1 MILATR
7 GSALAMAQAAIVK
20 KKLED
25 AGEQVTILPVKTKG
39 DRDRQ
44 RPLTEIGGDGLF
56 IRELE
61 KVLLSGEADLAVHS
75 AKDLPYQLAEGLRIA
90 GVPEAADP
98 RDCLLTRS
106 CTADPGADHGPGPLC
121 IGTGSPR
128 RMTQYRSLDPAAEFA
143 GIRGNINT
151 RIGKLKEGAY
161 GGIILAKAG
170 LDRLMP
176 DLTGLTVK
184 IFSPE
189 DMIPA
194 PCQGILAAECRSG
207 DRRTAELLE
216 RITDPEVLRR
226 FEAERYLFGRMKAD
240 CSVPLGVYA
249 EFQGDAVTIRVL
261 FGARRFV
268 KRGPAAEY
276 RKLCDE
282 ICREGGMG

>member
-25 AGEQVTILPVKTKG
+25 VGEQVTILPVKTKG

-75 AKDLPYQLAEGLRIA
+75 AKDLPYQLADGLRIA

-106 CTADPGADHGPGPLC
+106 CTADPGADYGPDPLC

-128 RMTQYRSLDPAAEFA
+128 RRLEYARRYPDAMYLE
-143 GIRGNINT
+143 IRGNVLT
-151 RIGKLKEGAY
+151 RVEKLRRGEY
-161 GGIILAKAG
+161 DGIILAKAG
-170 LDRLMP
+170 LDRLN
-176 DLTGLTVK
+176 
-184 IFSPE
+184 
-189 DMIPA
+189 
-194 PCQGILAAECRSG
+194 
-207 DRRTAELLE
+207 
-216 RITDPEVLRR
+216 
-226 FEAERYLFGRMKAD
+226 
-240 CSVPLGVYA
+240 
-249 EFQGDAVTIRVL
+249 
-261 FGARRFV
+261 
-268 KRGPAAEY
+268 
-276 RKLCDE
+276 
-282 ICREGGMG
+282 

>member
-75 AKDLPYQLAEGLRIA
+75 AKDLPYQLAEGLSIA

-98 RDCLLTRS
+98 RDCLLARS
-106 CTADPGADHGPGPLC
+106 CTADPGADHGPDPLC

-128 RMTQYRSLDPAAEFA
+128 RIVQYRSLDPAAEFA

-176 DLTGLTVK
+176 DLTGLKVR

-189 DMIPA
+189 EMIPA
-194 PCQGILAAECRSG
+194 PCQGILAAECRSS
-207 DRRTAELLE
+207 DRRTVELME
-216 RITDPEVLRR
+216 RITDTEALRR

-249 EFQGDAVTIRVL
+249 EFQGDTVTIRAL

-268 KRGPAAEY
+268 KKGPGAEY
-276 RKLCDE
+276 RRLCDE
-282 ICREGGMG
+282 ICGEGGIA